1 MMTTHVVSSV
11 SGRSATSDPAPD
23 DWTLDDVMSF
33 DGSLLG
39 SSQVNVVGEEEVEDK
54 VFGIYSHRWR
64 QLHVG
69 PVTVIII
76 PVSPSVNLTTSFS
89 TVTFADMLNPAA

>member
-23 DWTLDDVMSF
+23 DWTLNDVISF

-39 SSQVNVVGEEEVEDK
+39 SSQVNVVGEEEEEDK

-64 QLHVG
+64 QLH
-69 PVTVIII
+69 
-76 PVSPSVNLTTSFS
+76 
-89 TVTFADMLNPAA
+89 